1 MLKWILLY
9 LLIAVIAYF
18 ILAIFVK
25 DEPYEDEYDTL
36 MPNWLMALLWGV
48 LAPIALVIT
57 IPWGLTIGSR
67 KLSNK
72 IYNYF
77 HKEDK

>member
-9 LLIAVIAYF
+9 LLIAVIVYF

-25 DEPYEDEYDTL
+25 DEPYDDWDDAL

-48 LAPIALVIT
+48 LAPIALIF
-57 IPWGLTIGSR
+57 IFLGELP
-67 KLSNK
+67 
-72 IYNYF
+72 
-77 HKEDK
+77 

>member
-9 LLIAVIAYF
+9 LLAAVITYF
-18 ILAIFVK
+18 VLAIFVE
-25 DEPYEDEYDTL
+25 DEPCAT
-36 MPNWLMALLWGV
+36 PNWLIALLWGV
-48 LAPIALVIT
+48 LAPVAFVFVIS
-57 IPWGLTIGSR
+57 WYLTIGSR

-77 HKEDK
+77 HKEDI

>member
-9 LLIAVIAYF
+9 LLAAVIAYF
-18 ILAIFVK
+18 VLAIFVK
-25 DEPYEDEYDTL
+25 DEPDNAR
-36 MPNWLMALLWGV
+36 MSNWLVALLWGV
-48 LAPIALVIT
+48 LAPVALVFAIS
-57 IPWGLTIGSR
+57 WYLTIGSR

-77 HKEDK
+77 HKEDI

>member
-9 LLIAVIAYF
+9 LLVAVIVYF
-18 ILAIFVK
+18 VLAIFVK
-25 DEPYEDEYDTL
+25 DEPYDDWENNR
-36 MPNWLMALLWGV
+36 MPNWLVALLWGV
-48 LAPIALVIT
+48 LAPIALVFA
-57 IPWGLTIGSR
+57 IPWGLTISSR

>member
-9 LLIAVIAYF
+9 LLAAVITYF
-18 ILAIFVK
+18 VLAIFVE
-25 DEPYEDEYDTL
+25 DEPCVT
-36 MPNWLMALLWGV
+36 PNWLIAILWGV
-48 LAPIALVIT
+48 LAPAALVFVIS
-57 IPWGLTIGSR
+57 WYLTIGSR

-77 HKEDK
+77 HKEDI

>member
-9 LLIAVIAYF
+9 LLVAVIVYF
-18 ILAIFVK
+18 VLAIFVK
-25 DEPYEDEYDTL
+25 DEPYDGEDARI
-36 MPNWLMALLWGV
+36 PNWVVALLWGV
-48 LAPIALVIT
+48 LAPVALVFAIS
-57 IPWGLTIGSR
+57 WCLTIGSR

>member
-9 LLIAVIAYF
+9 LLIAIIVYF
-18 ILAIFVK
+18 VLAIFVK
-25 DEPYEDEYDTL
+25 DEPYDDWEDARI
-36 MPNWLMALLWGV
+36 PNWVVALLWGV
-48 LAPIALVIT
+48 LAPVALVFV

-77 HKEDK
+77 HKEDF

>member
-9 LLIAVIAYF
+9 LLIAVITYF
-18 ILAIFVK
+18 ILAIFVEE
-25 DEPYEDEYDTL
+25 EPYDDWDDAL
-36 MPNWLMALLWGV
+36 IPNWLIALLWPMV
-48 LAPIALVIT
+48 LIFF
-57 IPWGLTIGSR
+57 IPWSLTIGSR

-77 HKEDK
+77 HKEDI

>member
-9 LLIAVIAYF
+9 LLAAVIAYF
-18 ILAIFVK
+18 ILAIFVE
-25 DEPYEDEYDTL
+25 DEPDNAR
-36 MPNWLMALLWGV
+36 MSNWLVALLWGV
-48 LAPIALVIT
+48 LAPVALVFAIS
-57 IPWGLTIGSR
+57 WRLTIGSR

-77 HKEDK
+77 HKEDI

>member
-9 LLIAVIAYF
+9 LLAAVIAYF
-18 ILAIFVK
+18 VLAIFVK
-25 DEPYEDEYDTL
+25 DEPDNAR
-36 MPNWLMALLWGV
+36 MSNWLVALLWGV
-48 LAPIALVIT
+48 LAPVALVFAIS
-57 IPWGLTIGSR
+57 WGLTIGSR

-77 HKEDK
+77 HKEDI

>member
-9 LLIAVIAYF
+9 LLAAVIAYF
-18 ILAIFVK
+18 VLAIFVE
-25 DEPYEDEYDTL
+25 DEPYDDWDDARI
-36 MPNWLMALLWGV
+36 PNWIMALLWGV
-48 LAPIALVIT
+48 LAPVALVFT
-57 IPWGLTIGSR
+57 ISWYLTIGSR

-77 HKEDK
+77 HKEDI

>member
-9 LLIAVIAYF
+9 LFIAIIIYF

-25 DEPYEDEYDTL
+25 DEPYDDWDNARI
-36 MPNWLMALLWGV
+36 PNWIMALLWGI
-48 LAPIALVIT
+48 LAPIALIFF
-57 IPWGLTIGSR
+57 IPWSLTIGSR

-77 HKEDK
+77 HKEEF

>member
-9 LLIAVIAYF
+9 LLAAVIAYF
-18 ILAIFVK
+18 ILAIFVE
-25 DEPYEDEYDTL
+25 DEPCDEWDETL
-36 MPNWLMALLWGV
+36 MPNWLIALLWGV
-48 LAPIALVIT
+48 VAPVALVFA
-57 IPWGLTIGSR
+57 IPRGLTIGSL

-72 IYNYF
+72 IYNCF